1 MNREYHAWFSPNLQR
16 TMELLV
22 FGHAGEKV
30 LIFPTRD
37 GRFHEYEDLRVVEAL
52 RPWVD
57 SGALQLICLDNI
69 AHESLYCFWCKP
81 QDRFLRYLAFERY
94 VLDEVLPWLTR
105 RDSAHDPAAGVVAHG
120 LSMGAFFA
128 ANFALRHPAQV
139 QRLVAFSGRYD
150 LTRAVEHFGDLL
162 EGHYDETVYFNTPLH
177 FLPGLCDESY
187 LNPLRKMKVTLAVGD
202 EDPFLEQNQALASLL
217 EAKGVYCELF
227 TWHGRAHRGGAWRRM
242 APHYLPSCA
251 AL

>member
-1 MNREYHAWFSPNLQR
+1 MKREHHSWFSPALQR

-37 GRFHEYEDLRVVEAL
+37 GRFHEYEDLRIVEAL
-52 RPWVD
+52 RPWIEA
-57 SGALQLICLDNI
+57 GAMQLICLDNI
-69 AHESLYCFWCKP
+69 AHESLYCFWCRP
-81 QDRFLRYLAFERY
+81 HDRFLRYQAFERY
-94 VLDEVLPWLTR
+94 VLTEVLPWMR
-105 RDSAHDPAAGVVAHG
+105 EHSPPGDVVAHG

-128 ANFALRHPAQV
+128 TNFALRHPEQV

-162 EGHYDETVYFNTPLH
+162 DGYYDDTVYFNTPLH
-177 FLPGLCDESY
+177 FLPNLEQAD
-187 LNPLRKMKVTLAVGD
+187 LLTKLRTLRVTFAVGRD
-202 EDPFLEQNQALASLL
+202 DPFMPQNIELHQQLL
-217 EAKGVYCELF
+217 HKGVQSELHL
-227 TWHGRAHRGGAWRRM
+227 WDGRAHQGGAWRRM
-242 APHYLPSCA
+242 APFYVPSI